1 SGLVFYAGPDFPHWQ
16 GDLLA
21 GGLVLRQIRRMDF
34 EHGKIVDKTTLQFED
49 RIRWVGQGPDGGI
62 YLLTDEIDGKL
73 QRIVPKE

>member
-1 SGLVFYAGPDFPHWQ
+1 
-16 GDLLA
+16 
-21 GGLVLRQIRRMDF
+21 LRQIRRMDF

-49 RIRWVGQGPDGGI
+49 RIRWVGQGPDGGV